1 MAARGRRIDDTACAE
16 PSPVIVEFGAFA
28 LILALMLSVLQTGLA
43 ATGRWRRSPLLA
55 GGAEG
60 AAMGAALA
68 TALAFGALIFAFATS
83 DFSVANVANNSHTD
97 KPMLYKVAAAWGSH
111 EGSLVLWCLVMTG
124 FGAALTRA
132 RGLPFG
138 LKASAVG
145 VQGGLGALFLAF
157 AVFTSNPF
165 ARIDPAPFQ
174 GMSLNPLL
182 QDPALAIHPP
192 LLYAG
197 YVGFSVTFSLA
208 VAALIEG
215 KAFSG
220 FWPAWGRWVR
230 PWALASWVFL
240 TAGITLGAFWA
251 YYELG
256 WGGWW
261 FWDPV
266 ENASFMPWLAGTAL
280 LHSAVVTERRG
291 ALAGWTVFL
300 ALLAFTFSMLGAF
313 LVRSGVLTSV
323 HAFAVDPERGLMLL
337 GILGFTAGS
346 AFALFAWRAPQ
357 LKGGGLFAPVSREG
371 ALVLNNLFL
380 TVAAVTVLLGTL
392 YPLILE
398 AATGATISVGPP
410 YFALTF
416 TPLMAVAFLILPAG
430 PLLAW
435 KRGDLKGAMQR
446 LALAA
451 ALAIACGFV
460 GWLAFEPKKAFAAA
474 GLAVGA
480 WLILGALAEVVER
493 VRLFR
498 APLAEVGRRARGLPL
513 GAWGMTLA
521 HAGLGLF
528 VLGAVVETG
537 FKVEAAAPLPIGGEV
552 HAGRWVVTL
561 DKVEIV
567 EGPNYLAERGTLTV
581 ASTDGRAVP
590 STVTA
595 ERRFFPAGGQTTTEV
610 GLDFRGLDDVYVVMG
625 ERRSTPEA
633 AQAWTVRV
641 YYNPWARLIFL
652 GPFVMA
658 LGGVL
663 SLFDRRLRLAV
674 GGKRRAA

>member
-1 MAARGRRIDDTACAE
+1 M
-16 PSPVIVEFGAFA
+16 IVEFGSFC
-28 LILALMLSVLQTGLA
+28 LVLALALSALQMGLSA
-43 ATGRWRRSPLLA
+43 VGRMRRSPLLA

-60 AAMGAALA
+60 AAIAAA
-68 TALAFGALIFAFATS
+68 GSVALAFGALIFAFATS

-111 EGSLVLWCLVMTG
+111 EGSLVLWCLVMTV

-145 VQGGLGALFLAF
+145 VQGALGTLFLAF

-165 ARIDPAPFQ
+165 ARLDPAPVQ
-174 GMSLNPLL
+174 GASLNPLL
-182 QDPALAIHPP
+182 QDPALAFHPP
-192 LLYAG
+192 MLYLG

-240 TAGITLGAFWA
+240 TCGITLGAFWA

-266 ENASFMPWLAGTAL
+266 ENASFMPWLAGAAL

-300 ALLAFTFSMLGAF
+300 ALLAFSFSMLGAF

-323 HAFAVDPERGLMLL
+323 HAFAVDPERGMMLL

-416 TPLMAVAFLILPAG
+416 TPLMLVAFVILPAG

-435 KRGDLKGAMQR
+435 KRGDAKGAIQR
-446 LALAA
+446 LAVAA
-451 ALAIACGFV
+451 ALAIAAGFV
-460 GWLAFEPKKAFAAA
+460 GWLAFEPKKALTAA

-480 WLILGALAEVVER
+480 WLIFGALAEVVER
-493 VRLFR
+493 VRLFKV
-498 APLAEVGRRARGLPL
+498 PLAEVVRRARGLPL

-521 HAGLGLF
+521 HAGLGVF
-528 VLGAVVETG
+528 VLGAVIETG
-537 FKVEAAAPLPIGGEV
+537 FKVEAAAPVSIGQTV
-552 HAGRWVVTL
+552 TAGPWRVTL
-561 DKVEIV
+561 DKVQVV
-567 EGPNYLAERGTLTV
+567 EGPNYLAEQGALTV
-581 ASTDGRAVP
+581 APVRAGP
-590 STVTA
+590 SAETVIA

-625 ERRSTPEA
+625 ERRQG
-633 AQAWTVRV
+633 AQGQNAWTVRV
-641 YYNPWARLIFL
+641 FYNPWARLIFL
-652 GPFVMA
+652 GPFIMA
-658 LGGVL
+658 LGGLL
-663 SLFDRRLRLAV
+663 SLFDRRLRLAI
-674 GGKRRAA
+674 GGRRKAVPA

>member
-1 MAARGRRIDDTACAE
+1 M
-16 PSPVIVEFGAFA
+16 IVEFGSFC
-28 LILALMLSVLQTGLA
+28 LVLALALSALQTGLSA
-43 ATGRWRRSPLLA
+43 AGRMRRSPLLA
-55 GGAEG
+55 GAAEG
-60 AAMGAALA
+60 AALAAA
-68 TALAFGALIFAFATS
+68 AAVALAFGALIFAFATS
-83 DFSVANVANNSHTD
+83 DFSVANVAHNSHTD

-111 EGSLVLWCLVMTG
+111 EGSLVLWCLVMTV

-145 VQGGLGALFLAF
+145 VQGALGTLFLAF

-165 ARIDPAPFQ
+165 ERLNPAPVQ
-174 GMSLNPLL
+174 GASLNPLL
-182 QDPALAIHPP
+182 QDPALAFHPP
-192 LLYAG
+192 MLYLG

-240 TAGITLGAFWA
+240 TCGITLGAFWA

-266 ENASFMPWLAGTAL
+266 ENASFMPWLAGAAL

-300 ALLAFTFSMLGAF
+300 ALLAFSFSMLGAF

-323 HAFAVDPERGLMLL
+323 HAFAVDPERGMMLL

-416 TPLMAVAFLILPAG
+416 TPLMLVAFLILPAG

-435 KRGDLKGAMQR
+435 KRGDARGAIQR
-446 LALAA
+446 LALAG
-451 ALAIACGFV
+451 ALAIGTGFV
-460 GWLAFEPKKAFAAA
+460 GWLAFEPKKALTAG
-474 GLAVGA
+474 GLAVGS
-480 WLILGALAEVVER
+480 WLIFGALAEVVER

-498 APLAEVGRRARGLPL
+498 VPLAEVLRRARGLPL

-521 HAGLGLF
+521 HAGLGVF
-528 VLGAVVETG
+528 VLGAVIETG
-537 FKVEAAAPLPIGGEV
+537 FKVEAAAPASIGQTV
-552 HAGRWVVTL
+552 TAGPWRVTL
-561 DKVEIV
+561 NKVQVI
-567 EGPNYLAERGTLTV
+567 EGPNYLAEQGTLTV
-581 ASTDGRAVP
+581 APVRAGP
-590 STVTA
+590 EARAITA

-625 ERRSTPEA
+625 ERRA
-633 AQAWTVRV
+633 GAQGQNAWTVRV
-641 YYNPWARLIFL
+641 FYNPWARLIFL
-652 GPFVMA
+652 GPFIMA
-658 LGGVL
+658 LGGIL
-663 SLFDRRLRLAV
+663 SLYDRRLRLAI
-674 GGKRRAA
+674 GGRRKAVAA

>member
-1 MAARGRRIDDTACAE
+1 M
-16 PSPVIVEFGAFA
+16 IVEFGAFA
-28 LILALMLSVLQTGLA
+28 LVLALALAVLQTGLA
-43 ATGRWRRSPLLA
+43 TVGRVRRSPLLA
-55 GGAEG
+55 GGAD
-60 AAMGAALA
+60 GAALA
-68 TALAFGALIFAFATS
+68 SAFAIVLAFAALIYAFATS
-83 DFSVANVANNSHTD
+83 DFSVENVARNSHTD

-111 EGSLVLWCLVMTG
+111 EGSLVLWCGVMAV
-124 FGAALTRA
+124 FGAILARA

-138 LKASAVG
+138 LKTSAVG
-145 VQGGLGALFLAF
+145 VQGALTTLFLAF

-165 ARIDPAPFQ
+165 ARIADAPVQ
-174 GMSLNPLL
+174 GNSLNPLL

-192 LLYAG
+192 LLYFG

-215 KAFSG
+215 RAFSG

-240 TAGITLGAFWA
+240 TAGITLGSFWA

-266 ENASFMPWLAGTAL
+266 ENASFMPWLAGAAL

-337 GILGFTAGS
+337 AILAVAAGS

-357 LKGGGLFAPVSREG
+357 LKGGGMFAPVSREG

-380 TVAAVTVLLGTL
+380 TVAAATVLLGTL

-398 AATGATISVGPP
+398 AATGQTISVGPP
-410 YFALTF
+410 YFAMTF
-416 TPLMAVAFLILPAG
+416 TPLMLVAFLILPAG
-430 PLLAW
+430 PLLSW
-435 KRGDLKGAMQR
+435 KRADARGAMQR
-446 LALAA
+446 LALAGG
-451 ALAIACGFV
+451 LAIACGFAF
-460 GWLAFEPKKAFAAA
+460 WLAFEPKKALAAA
-474 GLAVGA
+474 GIAIGA
-480 WLILGALAEVVER
+480 WLILGALAEVIER

-498 APLAEVGRRARGLPL
+498 APLAEVGRRARGLPM

-521 HAGLGLF
+521 HAGLGVF
-528 VLGAVVETG
+528 VLGAVAETS
-537 FKVEAAAPLPIGGEV
+537 FKLESADAVPIGGSV
-552 HAGRWVVTL
+552 IAGPWKATL
-561 DKVEIV
+561 TDVRIV
-567 EGPNYLAERGTLTV
+567 EGPNYLAEQGVVTV
-581 ASTDGRAVP
+581 TSVDGRAP
-590 STVTA
+590 PQTVTS

-625 ERRSTPEA
+625 ERRATTSDER
-633 AQAWTVRV
+633 AWSLRL
-641 YYNPWARLIFL
+641 YHNPWARLIFL
-652 GPFVMA
+652 GPAIMA

-663 SLFDRRLRLAV
+663 SLMDRRLRLAMP
-674 GGKRRAA
+674 GRRKRAAA

>member
-1 MAARGRRIDDTACAE
+1 MI
-16 PSPVIVEFGAFA
+16 IEFGAFA
-28 LILALMLSVLQTGLA
+28 LILALALSGLQTGLGA
-43 ATGRWRRSPLLA
+43 IGRWRRSPLLA

-60 AAMGAALA
+60 AAVAAALA
-68 TALAFGALIFAFATS
+68 TALAFGVLIFAFATS
-83 DFSVANVANNSHTD
+83 DFSVTNVARNSHTD
-97 KPMLYKVAAAWGSH
+97 KPMLYKIAGAWGSH
-111 EGSLVLWCLVMTG
+111 EGSLVLWCLVMTS
-124 FGAALTRA
+124 FGAVLTLA

-138 LKASAVG
+138 LKASAVA
-145 VQGGLGALFLAF
+145 VQGALNTMFLAF

-165 ARIDPAPFQ
+165 ARIDPAPLQ
-174 GMSLNPLL
+174 GASLNPLL

-192 LLYAG
+192 LLYLG

-215 KAFSG
+215 RAFTG

-240 TAGITLGAFWA
+240 TLGITLGSFWA

-266 ENASFMPWLAGTAL
+266 ENASFLPWLAGTAL

-300 ALLAFTFSMLGAF
+300 ALLAFSFSMLGAF

-323 HAFAVDPERGLMLL
+323 HAFAVDPERGMMLL
-337 GILGFTAGS
+337 AILGIAAGS

-410 YFALTF
+410 YFALTY

-435 KRGDLKGAMQR
+435 KRGDALGAMQR
-446 LALAA
+446 LSLAGG
-451 ALAIACGFV
+451 LAIACGFA
-460 GWLAFEPKKAFAAA
+460 GWLAFEPRQAFAGA
-474 GLAVGA
+474 GLAIGA
-480 WLILGALAEVVER
+480 WLIFGALAEVVER

-521 HAGLGLF
+521 HAGLGVF
-528 VLGAVVETG
+528 VLGAVVETQ
-537 FKVEAAAPLPIGGEV
+537 FKIEAAAPLAIGGEV
-552 HAGRWVVTL
+552 RAGPWVVTL
-561 DKVEIV
+561 DDVQIV
-567 EGPNYLAERGTLTV
+567 EGPNYLAEQGRLTV
-581 ASTDGRAVP
+581 TSASGDAPPRQII
-590 STVTA
+590 S

-641 YYNPWARLIFL
+641 YHNPWARLIFL
-652 GPFVMA
+652 GPTLMA
-658 LGGVL
+658 LGGLL
-663 SLFDRRLRLAV
+663 SLSDRRLRLAV
-674 GGKRRAA
+674 GRRKKALA

>member
-1 MAARGRRIDDTACAE
+1 
-16 PSPVIVEFGAFA
+16 VIVEFGAFA
-28 LILALMLSVLQTGLA
+28 LVLALALSVLQTGLA
-43 ATGRWRRSPLLA
+43 TVGRLRSSPLLA
-55 GGAEG
+55 GGADG
-60 AAMGAALA
+60 AAMASAFAIVLAFAAL
-68 TALAFGALIFAFATS
+68 IYAFATS
-83 DFSVANVANNSHTD
+83 DFSVENVARNSHTD

-111 EGSLVLWCLVMTG
+111 EGSLVLWCGVMAV
-124 FGAALTRA
+124 FGAILARA

-138 LKASAVG
+138 LKTSAVG
-145 VQGGLGALFLAF
+145 VQGALTTLFLAF

-165 ARIDPAPFQ
+165 VRIEDAPVQ
-174 GMSLNPLL
+174 GNSLNPLL

-192 LLYAG
+192 LLYFG

-215 KAFSG
+215 RAFSG

-240 TAGITLGAFWA
+240 TAGITLGSFWA

-266 ENASFMPWLAGTAL
+266 ENASFMPWLAGAAL

-337 GILGFTAGS
+337 AILAVAAGS

-357 LKGGGLFAPVSREG
+357 LKGGGMFAPVSREG

-380 TVAAVTVLLGTL
+380 TVAAATVLLGTL

-398 AATGATISVGPP
+398 AATGQTISVGPP
-410 YFALTF
+410 YFAMTF
-416 TPLMAVAFLILPAG
+416 TPLMLVAFLILPAG
-430 PLLAW
+430 PLLSW
-435 KRGDLKGAMQR
+435 KRADAKGAMQR
-446 LALAA
+446 LALAGG
-451 ALAIACGFV
+451 LAIACGFV
-460 GWLAFEPKKAFAAA
+460 FWLAFEPKKALAAA
-474 GLAVGA
+474 GIAIGA

-498 APLAEVGRRARGLPL
+498 VPVAEVLRRARGLPM

-521 HAGLGLF
+521 HAGLGVF
-528 VLGAVVETG
+528 VLGAVAETS
-537 FKVEAAAPLPIGGEV
+537 FKLESAEALPIGGSV
-552 HAGRWVVTL
+552 IAGPWRATL
-561 DKVEIV
+561 TDVRIV
-567 EGPNYLAERGTLTV
+567 EGPNYLAEQGVVTV
-581 ASTDGRAVP
+581 TSVDGRATP
-590 STVTA
+590 RTVTS

-625 ERRSTPEA
+625 ERRATPEGDR
-633 AQAWTVRV
+633 AWSLRL
-641 YYNPWARLIFL
+641 YHNPWARLIFL
-652 GPFVMA
+652 GPAIMA

-663 SLFDRRLRLAV
+663 SLMDRRLRLAMP
-674 GGKRRAA
+674 GRRKRVAT

>member
-1 MAARGRRIDDTACAE
+1 M
-16 PSPVIVEFGAFA
+16 IVEFGAFA
-28 LILALMLSVLQTGLA
+28 LVLALALSVLQTGLA
-43 ATGRWRRSPLLA
+43 TAGRARRSPLLA
-55 GGAEG
+55 GGADG
-60 AAMGAALA
+60 AAMAAAFAVTLAFAAL
-68 TALAFGALIFAFATS
+68 IYAFAVS
-83 DFSVANVANNSHTD
+83 DFSVENVARNSHTD

-111 EGSLVLWCLVMTG
+111 EGSLVLWCGVMAV
-124 FGAALTRA
+124 FGAILARA

-138 LKASAVG
+138 LKTSAVG
-145 VQGGLGALFLAF
+145 VQGALTTLFLAF

-165 ARIDPAPFQ
+165 IRIEDAPVQ
-174 GMSLNPLL
+174 GNSLNPLL

-192 LLYAG
+192 LLYFG

-215 KAFSG
+215 RAFSG

-240 TAGITLGAFWA
+240 TLGITLGSFWA

-266 ENASFMPWLAGTAL
+266 ENASFMPWLAGAAL

-337 GILGFTAGS
+337 AILGVAAGS

-357 LKGGGLFAPVSREG
+357 LKGGGMFAPVSREG

-380 TVAAVTVLLGTL
+380 TVAAATVLLGTL

-398 AATGATISVGPP
+398 AATGQTISVGPP
-410 YFALTF
+410 YFAMTF
-416 TPLMAVAFLILPAG
+416 TPLMLVAFLILPAG
-430 PLLAW
+430 PLLSW
-435 KRGDLKGAMQR
+435 KRADARGAMQR
-446 LALAA
+446 LALAGG
-451 ALAIACGFV
+451 LAIACGFV
-460 GWLAFEPKKAFAAA
+460 FWLAFEPKKALAAA
-474 GLAVGA
+474 GIAIGA

-498 APLAEVGRRARGLPL
+498 VPVAEVLRRARGLPM

-521 HAGLGLF
+521 HAGLGVF
-528 VLGAVVETG
+528 VLGAVAETS
-537 FKVEAAAPLPIGGEV
+537 FKLEAADALPIGGSV
-552 HAGRWVVTL
+552 IAGPWKATL
-561 DKVEIV
+561 TDVRIV
-567 EGPNYLAERGTLTV
+567 EGPNYLAEQGVVTV
-581 ASTDGRAVP
+581 TAVDGRAP
-590 STVTA
+590 ARTVTS

-625 ERRSTPEA
+625 ERRATARGE
-633 AQAWTVRV
+633 QAWSVRL
-641 YYNPWARLIFL
+641 YHNPWARLIFL
-652 GPFVMA
+652 GPAIMA

-663 SLFDRRLRLAV
+663 SLMDRRLRLAMP
-674 GGKRRAA
+674 GRRKGAAA

>member
-1 MAARGRRIDDTACAE
+1 M
-16 PSPVIVEFGAFA
+16 IVEFGAFA
-28 LILALMLSVLQTGLA
+28 LVLALALSVLQTGLA
-43 ATGRWRRSPLLA
+43 TVGRVRRSPLLA
-55 GGAEG
+55 GGADG
-60 AAMGAALA
+60 AAMASAFAIVLAFAAL
-68 TALAFGALIFAFATS
+68 IYAFATS
-83 DFSVANVANNSHTD
+83 DFSVENVARNSHTD

-111 EGSLVLWCLVMTG
+111 EGSLVLWCGVMAV
-124 FGAALTRA
+124 FGAILARA

-138 LKASAVG
+138 LKTSAVG
-145 VQGGLGALFLAF
+145 VQGALTTLFLAF

-165 ARIDPAPFQ
+165 VRIEDAPVQ
-174 GMSLNPLL
+174 GNSLNPLL

-192 LLYAG
+192 LLYFG

-215 KAFSG
+215 RAFSG

-240 TAGITLGAFWA
+240 TAGITLGSFWA

-266 ENASFMPWLAGTAL
+266 ENASFMPWLAGAAL

-337 GILGFTAGS
+337 AILAVAAGS

-357 LKGGGLFAPVSREG
+357 LKGGGMFAPVSREG

-380 TVAAVTVLLGTL
+380 TVAAATVLLGTL

-398 AATGATISVGPP
+398 AATGQTISVGPP
-410 YFALTF
+410 YFAMTF
-416 TPLMAVAFLILPAG
+416 TPLMLVAFLILPAG
-430 PLLAW
+430 PLLSW
-435 KRGDLKGAMQR
+435 KRADANGAMQR
-446 LALAA
+446 LALAGG
-451 ALAIACGFV
+451 LAIACGFAF
-460 GWLAFEPKKAFAAA
+460 WLAFEPKKALAAA
-474 GLAVGA
+474 GIAIGA

-498 APLAEVGRRARGLPL
+498 APVAEVLRRARGLPM

-521 HAGLGLF
+521 HAGLGVF
-528 VLGAVVETG
+528 VLGAVAETS
-537 FKVEAAAPLPIGGEV
+537 FKLESAEALPIGGSV
-552 HAGRWVVTL
+552 IAGPWKATL
-561 DKVEIV
+561 TDVRIV
-567 EGPNYLAERGTLTV
+567 EGPNYLAEQGVVTV
-581 ASTDGRAVP
+581 TSVDGRATP
-590 STVTA
+590 RTVTS

-625 ERRSTPEA
+625 ERRATPAGER
-633 AQAWTVRV
+633 AWSLRL
-641 YYNPWARLIFL
+641 YHNPWARLIFL
-652 GPFVMA
+652 GPAIMA

-663 SLFDRRLRLAV
+663 SLMDRRLRLAMP
-674 GGKRRAA
+674 GRRKGVAA

>member
-1 MAARGRRIDDTACAE
+1 M
-16 PSPVIVEFGAFA
+16 IVEFGAFA
-28 LILALMLSVLQTGLA
+28 LLLAFGLSILQTGLA
-43 ATGRWRRSPLLA
+43 TAGRMRFSPVLA
-55 GGAEG
+55 GGAQG
-60 AAMGAALA
+60 AAIAAA
-68 TALAFGALIFAFATS
+68 AAVALAFAALIFAFVTS

-97 KPMLYKVAAAWGSH
+97 KPMLYKVAGAWGSH

-124 FGAALTRA
+124 FGAVLARA
-132 RGLPFG
+132 RSGAGSDGAGGGLPFG
-138 LKASAVG
+138 LKTSAVA
-145 VQGGLGALFLAF
+145 VQGALSSLFIAF

-165 ARIDPAPFQ
+165 ARLDPAPFQ
-174 GMSLNPLL
+174 GASLNPLL
-182 QDPALAIHPP
+182 QDPALAVHPP

-215 KAFSG
+215 RVDT
-220 FWPAWGRWVR
+220 AWGRWVR
-230 PWALASWVFL
+230 PWALASWVLL
-240 TAGITLGAFWA
+240 TIGITLGSFWA

-266 ENASFMPWLAGTAL
+266 ENASFMPWLAGAAL

-337 GILGFTAGS
+337 GILGLTAGA
-346 AFALFAWRAPQ
+346 AFALFAWRAPK
-357 LKGGGLFAPVSREG
+357 LTGGGLFAPISREG

-380 TVAAVTVLLGTL
+380 TAGAATVLLGTL
-392 YPLILE
+392 YPLIME
-398 AATGATISVGPP
+398 AATGSTISVGPP

-416 TPLMAVAFLILPAG
+416 TPLMLVAFLILPAG

-446 LALAA
+446 LAVAGG
-451 ALAIACGFV
+451 LAIACGLA
-460 GWLAFEPKKAFAAA
+460 GWLAFEPKKAMAAA

-480 WLILGALAEVVER
+480 WLILGSLAEVAER
-493 VRLFR
+493 TRLFR
-498 APLAEVGRRARGLPL
+498 VDLAETMRRARALPL

-521 HAGLGLF
+521 HAGLGVFL
-528 VLGAVVETG
+528 LGAVAETA
-537 FKVEAAAPLPIGGEV
+537 FKVEAGAPLALGDSVQAGAYSVRLDSV
-552 HAGRWVVTL
+552 H
-561 DKVEIV
+561 II
-567 EGPNYLAERGTLTV
+567 EGPNYLAEQGRMTV
-581 ASTDGRAVP
+581 ERAGSRP
-590 STVTA
+590 RTITA
-595 ERRFFPAGGQTTTEV
+595 ERRFFPAGGQTTTEI

-625 ERRSTPEA
+625 ERRATPDK

-641 YYNPWARLIFL
+641 HWNPWARLIFL
-652 GPFVMA
+652 GPLIMS

-663 SLFDRRLRLAV
+663 SLMDRRLRVGPAV
-674 GGKRRAA
+674 RRKAVVAS

>member
-1 MAARGRRIDDTACAE
+1 M
-16 PSPVIVEFGAFA
+16 IVEFGAFT
-28 LILALMLSVLQTGLA
+28 LILALMLSGLQTGLG
-43 ATGRWRRSPLLA
+43 TVGRMRRSPLLA

-60 AAMGAALA
+60 AAIAAALA
-68 TALAFGALIFAFATS
+68 TGLAFAALIFAFATS
-83 DFSVANVANNSHTD
+83 DFSVSNVAANSHTD

-138 LKASAVG
+138 LKTSAVA
-145 VQGGLGALFLAF
+145 VQGALGAMFLAF

-165 ARIDPAPFQ
+165 TRIDPAPLQ
-174 GMSLNPLL
+174 GASLNPLL
-182 QDPALAIHPP
+182 QDPALAVHPP
-192 LLYAG
+192 MLYAG
-197 YVGFSVTFSLA
+197 YVGFSVTFALA

-215 KAFSG
+215 RAFSG

-240 TAGITLGAFWA
+240 TIGITLGSFWA

-266 ENASFMPWLAGTAL
+266 ENASFLPWLAGAAL

-300 ALLAFTFSMLGAF
+300 ALLAFTFSILGAF

-337 GILGFTAGS
+337 GILGVTAGA

-357 LKGGGLFAPVSREG
+357 LKGGGIFAPVSREG

-410 YFALTF
+410 YFAMTF
-416 TPLMAVAFLILPAG
+416 VPLMAVAFLILPAG

-435 KRGDLKGAMQR
+435 KRGDAVGAMQR
-446 LALAA
+446 LALAGG
-451 ALAIACGFV
+451 LAIACGFA
-460 GWLAFEPKKAFAAA
+460 GWLLFEPKKALAAA
-474 GLAVGA
+474 GLAMGA
-480 WLILGALAEVVER
+480 WLLLGALAEVVER

-498 APLAEVGRRARGLPL
+498 APLAEVGRRLKGLPL

-521 HAGLGLF
+521 HAGLGVF
-528 VLGAVVETG
+528 VLGAVVETS
-537 FKVEAAAPLPIGGEV
+537 FKTEAAAAVAVGGTVE
-552 HAGRWVVTL
+552 AGRWAVKL

-567 EGPNYLAERGTLTV
+567 EGPNYLAERGTLTIT
-581 ASTDGRAVP
+581 STDGRAFP
-590 STVTA
+590 RTVTS

-625 ERRSTPEA
+625 ERRATPEA

-641 YYNPWARLIFL
+641 YDNPWARLIFL
-652 GPFVMA
+652 GPFIMA
-658 LGGVL
+658 LGGGL

-674 GGKRRAA
+674 SGKRRTAT